1 MLQEVKFAELLCTRL
16 CHDLTGPIGAL
27 ANGAE
32 FLSEE
37 GFEMQ
42 GQAIELIASSAA
54 QAVAR
59 LQFYRRAYGRIN
71 DSGEASLSELKSL
84 VTDYLQGSK
93 VTLDW
98 PDIYTDAAGVSI
110 SYKMSRVLL
119 NTMILSLGALLR
131 GGTIAV
137 RLLAEGDR
145 RELNITATGS
155 SIKLDALLTDVL
167 SGKVPILEL
176 TPKTIQ
182 AELTRQLANEIGATL
197 QWNVSETE
205 LSFKITRQS
214 VQVAS
219 GVEEKTGE

>member
-1 MLQEVKFAELLCTRL
+1 MQDMRFAELLCTRL

-42 GQAIELIASSAA
+42 GQAVELISTSAS

-71 DSGEASLSELKSL
+71 DSGEASLSELKKL
-84 VTDYLQGSK
+84 IEDFLQGSK

-98 PDIYTDAAGVSI
+98 PDTHTDATGISV
-110 SYKMSRVLL
+110 SYKMSRLIINLVLIGC
-119 NTMILSLGALLR
+119 TTLLR
-131 GGTIAV
+131 GGSIAI
-137 RLLAEGDR
+137 RLTLNENLKEISILAS
-145 RELNITATGS
+145 GS
-155 SIKLDALLTDVL
+155 SVKWDKTIEEVL
-167 SGKVPILEL
+167 SKRQDVQAL

-182 AELTRQLANEIGATL
+182 AELTRELAEDIKAG
-197 QWNVSETE
+197 
-205 LSFKITRQS
+205 LSWR
-214 VQVAS
+214 AS
-219 GVEEKTGE
+219 DTSLEFTIQQAMKPADQAM

>member
-1 MLQEVKFAELLCTRL
+1 MQEMRFAELLCTRL

-42 GQAIELIASSAA
+42 GQAVELIASSAA

-71 DSGEASLSELKSL
+71 DSGEASLSELKKL
-84 VTDYLQGSK
+84 VEDFLEGSK

-98 PDIYTDAAGVSI
+98 PDTHTDAAGISV
-110 SYKMSRVLL
+110 SYKMGRLL
-119 NTMILSLGALLR
+119 INLLLIGVGTLLR
-131 GGTIAV
+131 GGTITV
-137 RLLAEGDR
+137 RLSQQESAKEIRVLCAGAVVKWDV
-145 RELNITATGS
+145 
-155 SIKLDALLTDVL
+155 ALEDVL
-167 SGKVPILEL
+167 NRRVDTSTL

-182 AELTRQLANEIGATL
+182 AELTRSLAEELAATL
-197 QWNVSETE
+197 RWEVQDG
-205 LSFKITRQS
+205 S
-214 VQVAS
+214 VEFIALQHVLQTS
-219 GVEEKTGE
+219 PV

>member
-1 MLQEVKFAELLCTRL
+1 MHNMRFAELLCTRL

-42 GQAIELIASSAA
+42 GQAVELIATSAA

-71 DSGEASLSELKSL
+71 DSGEASLSELKKL
-84 VTDYLQGSK
+84 VEDYLVGSK

-98 PDIYTDAAGVSI
+98 PDIHTDASGISI
-110 SYKMSRVLL
+110 SYKMGRLL
-119 NTMILSLGALLR
+119 INLILLCNGALLR
-131 GGTIAV
+131 GGSISV
-137 RLLAEGDR
+137 RVTVANGVKTLKVGCA
-145 RELNITATGS
+145 GS
-155 SIKLDALLTDVL
+155 NVKWDKALDDVL
-167 SGKVPILEL
+167 KKTCDASQL

-182 AELTRQLANEIGATL
+182 AELTRSLAEELNAELT
-197 QWNVSETE
+197 WVNDDVSMEFTV
-205 LSFKITRQS
+205 KQV
-214 VQVAS
+214 VQPPEMLA
-219 GVEEKTGE
+219 